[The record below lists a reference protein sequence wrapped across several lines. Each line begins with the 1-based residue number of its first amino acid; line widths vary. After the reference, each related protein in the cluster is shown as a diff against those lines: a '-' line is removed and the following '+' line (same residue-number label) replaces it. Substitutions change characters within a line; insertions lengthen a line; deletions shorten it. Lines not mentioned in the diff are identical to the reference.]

1 MKKLL
6 RYSLTM
12 VFALVA
18 SVGFAQEATLDFT
31 TNSWGLPEGSAAKI
45 KTAASYTSGKYTIN
59 ISETTDGHYWNADG
73 YLLMGK
79 TGATL
84 TLPAF
89 DFDVAR
95 IEVVGRTGASTATL
109 QNIYVGDEAVSTQT
123 KGADKTQEYAIKPA
137 HQAKGTIYSI
147 KVNSKHNTQIVK
159 INVYKVGSEGET
171 PQPPVEITY
180 TDVASVKDLLAN
192 YKEDTKNLNLTL
204 TNAKVTFVNE
214 YNGTINTYVR
224 EGDTAIELRTLG
236 FNMPVNS
243 ILNGK
248 VKVDLKFNYGVPYLA
263 ANAGTDDES
272 ITVTESTEAA
282 QPIEATVAD
291 IIANKY
297 LNDLVTIKGFTFS
310 KEEYQEGRFNYYAND
325 GEQKIMIYDKFNKV
339 GGVAE
344 LTEGEKYTVTGL
356 YGAIFKGTPEILPTQ
371 KVTAGTPTG
380 INNITT
386 SAADNAPIFNLAG
399 QKVGKSYKGVVIKA
413 GKKMIQ

>member
-6 RYSLTM
+6 RYSLTL

-18 SVGFAQEATLDFT
+18 SVGFAQT
-31 TNSWGLPEGSAAKI
+31 T
-45 KTAASYTSGKYTIN
+45 
-59 ISETTDGHYWNADG
+59 
-73 YLLMGK
+73 
-79 TGATL
+79 
-84 TLPAF
+84 F
-89 DFDVAR
+89 DFDNDYKTLFPSLPGVSSMESNEGDFNEATTCTVDGIAVTVSAKEEGNPNANRIWTSSAR
-95 IEVVGRTGASTATL
+95 LRMYSGTLTIQAPEGKQISKIEIAQKKWNANNKVDNGTL
-109 QNIYVGDEAVSTQT
+109 DT
-123 KGADKTQEYAIKPA
+123 KGNWTGSANKVV
-137 HQAKGTIYSI
+137 YSI
-147 KVNSKHNTQIVK
+147 AGNTQIKTMTVT
-159 INVYKVGSEGET
+159 IGEGGT
-171 PQPPVEITY
+171 PQPPVVVTY

-192 YKEDTKNLNLTL
+192 YTEDTKNLNLTL

-224 EGDTAIELRTLG
+224 EGDAAIELRTLG

-243 ILNGK
+243 ILTGK

-272 ITVTESTEAA
+272 ITVTESTEAT

-291 IIANKY
+291 ILANKY
-297 LNDLVTIKGFTFS
+297 LNDLVTIKNFTFS
-310 KEEYQEGRFNYYAND
+310 KEEYQEGKFNYYAND
-325 GEQKIMIYDKFNKV
+325 GEQKIMIFDKFNKV

-371 KVTAGTPTG
+371 AVVPGSSTG
-380 INNITT
+380 ITNITT

-399 QKVGKSYKGVVIKA
+399 QKVSKSYKGVVIKA

>member
-6 RYSLTM
+6 RYSLTL

-18 SVGFAQEATLDFT
+18 SVGFAQT
-31 TNSWGLPEGSAAKI
+31 T
-45 KTAASYTSGKYTIN
+45 
-59 ISETTDGHYWNADG
+59 
-73 YLLMGK
+73 
-79 TGATL
+79 
-84 TLPAF
+84 F
-89 DFDVAR
+89 DFDKDYKTLFPNLPGVSSMESNDGDFNEATTCTVDGIAVTVSAKEEGITNANRIWTNSAR
-95 IEVVGRTGASTATL
+95 LRMYSGTL
-109 QNIYVGDEAVSTQT
+109 TIQAPEGKQIT
-123 KGADKTQEYAIKPA
+123 KIDIAQKKWNANTKVDNGTID
-137 HQAKGTIYSI
+137 AKGNWTGSANKVVYSI
-147 KVNSKHNTQIVK
+147 AGNTQIKTMTVTL
-159 INVYKVGSEGET
+159 GEGGT

-192 YKEDTKNLNLTL
+192 YTEDTKNLNLTL

-236 FNMPVNS
+236 FNMPANS

-248 VKVDLKFNYGVPYLA
+248 VKVDLKYNYGVPYLT

-272 ITVTESTEAA
+272 ITVTESDEAA
-282 QPIEATVAD
+282 QPIEATIAD
-291 IIANKY
+291 ILANKY
-297 LNDLVTIKGFTFS
+297 LNDLVTIKNFTFS
-310 KEEYQEGRFNYYAND
+310 KEEFQAGKFNYYAND

-344 LTEGEKYTVTGL
+344 LTEGETYTVTGL

-371 KVTAGTPTG
+371 AVVAGTPTG
-380 INNITT
+380 ITNITT

>member
-6 RYSLTM
+6 RYSLTL

-18 SVGFAQEATLDFT
+18 SVGFAQT
-31 TNSWGLPEGSAAKI
+31 T
-45 KTAASYTSGKYTIN
+45 
-59 ISETTDGHYWNADG
+59 
-73 YLLMGK
+73 
-79 TGATL
+79 
-84 TLPAF
+84 F
-89 DFDVAR
+89 DFDNDYK
-95 IEVVGRTGASTATL
+95 TL
-109 QNIYVGDEAVSTQT
+109 FPSLPGVSTSTGSNDGDFNEATTCTVDGIAVTVSAKEEGNPNANRIWTSSARLRMYSGTLTIQAPEGKQIT
-123 KGADKTQEYAIKPA
+123 KIDIAQKKWNANNKVDNGTID
-137 HQAKGTIYSI
+137 AKGNWTGSANKVVYSI
-147 KVNSKHNTQIVK
+147 AGNTQIKTMTVTL
-159 INVYKVGSEGET
+159 GEGGT

-192 YKEDTKNLNLTL
+192 YAKDTKNLNLTL

-243 ILNGK
+243 ILTGK
-248 VKVDLKFNYGVPYLA
+248 VKVDLKYNYGVPYLT

-272 ITVTESTEAA
+272 ITVTESDEAA
-282 QPIEATVAD
+282 QPIEATIAD
-291 IIANKY
+291 ILANKY
-297 LNDLVTIKGFTFS
+297 LNDLVTIKNFTFS

-344 LTEGEKYTVTGL
+344 LTEGETYTVTGL

-371 KVTAGTPTG
+371 AVVAGTPTG
-380 INNITT
+380 ITNITT

>member
-6 RYSLTM
+6 RYSLTL

-18 SVGFAQEATLDFT
+18 SVGFAQT
-31 TNSWGLPEGSAAKI
+31 T
-45 KTAASYTSGKYTIN
+45 
-59 ISETTDGHYWNADG
+59 
-73 YLLMGK
+73 
-79 TGATL
+79 
-84 TLPAF
+84 F
-89 DFDVAR
+89 DFDKDYKTLFPGLPGVSSMESNEGDFNEATTCTVDDIAVTVSAKEEGNPNANRIWTSSAR
-95 IEVVGRTGASTATL
+95 LRMYSGTL
-109 QNIYVGDEAVSTQT
+109 TIQAPEGKQIT
-123 KGADKTQEYAIKPA
+123 KIDIAQKKWNANNKVDNGTID
-137 HQAKGTIYSI
+137 AKGNWTGSANKVVYSI
-147 KVNSKHNTQIVK
+147 AGNTQIKTMTVTL
-159 INVYKVGSEGET
+159 GEGGT

-180 TDVASVKDLLAN
+180 TDVASMKDLLAN

-214 YNGTINTYVR
+214 YKGTINTYVR

-243 ILNGK
+243 ILTGK
-248 VKVDLKFNYGVPYLA
+248 VKVDLKYNYGVPYLT

-272 ITVTESTEAA
+272 ITVTESEEAA
-282 QPIEATVAD
+282 QPIEATIAD

-297 LNDLVTIKGFTFS
+297 LNDLVTIKNFTFS
-310 KEEYQEGRFNYYAND
+310 KEEFQAGKFNYYANN

-344 LTEGEKYTVTGL
+344 LTEGETYTVTGL

-371 KVTAGTPTG
+371 KVVAGTSTG
-380 INNITT
+380 ITNITT

>member
-6 RYSLTM
+6 RYSLTL

-18 SVGFAQEATLDFT
+18 SVGFAQT
-31 TNSWGLPEGSAAKI
+31 T
-45 KTAASYTSGKYTIN
+45 
-59 ISETTDGHYWNADG
+59 
-73 YLLMGK
+73 
-79 TGATL
+79 
-84 TLPAF
+84 F
-89 DFDVAR
+89 DFDNDYKTLFPSLPGVSSMESNEGDFNEAATCTVDGIAVTVSAKEEGNPNANRIWTSSAR
-95 IEVVGRTGASTATL
+95 LRMYSGTLTIQAPEGKQISKIEIAQKKWNANNKVDNGTL
-109 QNIYVGDEAVSTQT
+109 DT
-123 KGADKTQEYAIKPA
+123 KGNWTGSANKVV
-137 HQAKGTIYSI
+137 YSI
-147 KVNSKHNTQIVK
+147 AGNTQIKTMTVT
-159 INVYKVGSEGET
+159 IGEGGT
-171 PQPPVEITY
+171 PQPPVVVTY

-192 YKEDTKNLNLTL
+192 YTEDTKNLNLTL

-214 YNGTINTYVR
+214 FKGTINTYVR
-224 EGDTAIELRTLG
+224 EGDAAIELRTLG

-248 VKVDLKFNYGVPYLA
+248 VKVDLNFNYGVPYLT

-272 ITVTESTEAA
+272 ITVTESEEAA
-282 QPIEATVAD
+282 LPIEATIAD

-297 LNDLVTIKGFTFS
+297 LNNLVTIKNFTFS
-310 KEEYQEGRFNYYAND
+310 KEEYQEGKFNYYANE
-325 GEQKIMIYDKFNKV
+325 GEQKIMIYDKFSKV

-371 KVTAGTPTG
+371 AVVPGSSTG
-380 INNITT
+380 ITNITT

>member
-1 MKKLL
+1 MNKYL
-6 RYSLTM
+6 RYSLTL

-18 SVGFAQEATLDFT
+18 SVGFAQT
-31 TNSWGLPEGSAAKI
+31 T
-45 KTAASYTSGKYTIN
+45 
-59 ISETTDGHYWNADG
+59 
-73 YLLMGK
+73 
-79 TGATL
+79 
-84 TLPAF
+84 F
-89 DFDVAR
+89 DFDKDYKTLFPNLPGVSSSTGSNDGDFNEATTCTVDGIAVTVSAKEEGNSNANR
-95 IEVVGRTGASTATL
+95 IWTSSPRLRMYSGTFTIQAPEGK
-109 QNIYVGDEAVSTQT
+109 QIT
-123 KGADKTQEYAIKPA
+123 KIDIAQKKWNANYKVDN
-137 HQAKGTIYSI
+137 GTIDNTGNWTGSANKVVYSI
-147 KVNSKHNTQIVK
+147 AGNTQIKSMTVT
-159 INVYKVGSEGET
+159 IGEGGT

-192 YKEDTKNLNLTL
+192 YTEDTQNLNLTL
-204 TNAKVTFVNE
+204 TNAKVTYVNE

-224 EGDTAIELRTLG
+224 EGDAAIELRTLG

-243 ILNGK
+243 ILTGK

-291 IIANKY
+291 ILANKY
-297 LNDLVTIKGFTFS
+297 LNDLVTIKDFTFS
-310 KEEYQEGRFNYYAND
+310 KEEYQAGKFNYYAND

-371 KVTAGTPTG
+371 AVVPGSSTG
-380 INNITT
+380 ISNITT
-386 SAADNAPIFNLAG
+386 SEADKAPAYNLAG
-399 QKVGKSYKGVVIKA
+399 QKVNAAYKGIVIKN
-413 GKKMIQ
+413 GKKMIKK

>member
-6 RYSLTM
+6 RYSLTL

-18 SVGFAQEATLDFT
+18 SVGFAQT
-31 TNSWGLPEGSAAKI
+31 T
-45 KTAASYTSGKYTIN
+45 
-59 ISETTDGHYWNADG
+59 
-73 YLLMGK
+73 
-79 TGATL
+79 
-84 TLPAF
+84 F
-89 DFDVAR
+89 DFDNDYKTLFPSLPGVSSMESNEGDFNEAATCTVDGIAVTVSAKEEGNPNANRIWTSSAR
-95 IEVVGRTGASTATL
+95 LRMYSGTLTIQAPEGKQISKIEIAQKKWNANNKVDNGTL
-109 QNIYVGDEAVSTQT
+109 DT
-123 KGADKTQEYAIKPA
+123 KGNWTGSANKVV
-137 HQAKGTIYSI
+137 YSI
-147 KVNSKHNTQIVK
+147 AGNTQIKTMTVTIGK
-159 INVYKVGSEGET
+159 GGT
-171 PQPPVEITY
+171 PQPPVVVTY

-192 YKEDTKNLNLTL
+192 YTEDTKNLNLTL

-214 YNGTINTYVR
+214 FKGTINTYVR
-224 EGDTAIELRTLG
+224 EGDAAIELRTLG

-248 VKVDLKFNYGVPYLA
+248 VKVDLNFNYGVPYLT

-272 ITVTESTEAA
+272 ITVTESEEAA
-282 QPIEATVAD
+282 LPIEATIAD

-297 LNDLVTIKGFTFS
+297 LNNLVTIKNFTFS
-310 KEEYQEGRFNYYAND
+310 KEEYQTGKFNYYAND
-325 GEQKIMIYDKFNKV
+325 GEQKIMIFDKFNKV

-371 KVTAGTPTG
+371 AVVPGSSTG
-380 INNITT
+380 ITNITT

>member
-6 RYSLTM
+6 RYSLTL

-18 SVGFAQEATLDFT
+18 SVGFAQT
-31 TNSWGLPEGSAAKI
+31 T
-45 KTAASYTSGKYTIN
+45 
-59 ISETTDGHYWNADG
+59 
-73 YLLMGK
+73 
-79 TGATL
+79 
-84 TLPAF
+84 F
-89 DFDVAR
+89 DFDKDYKTLFPGLPGVSSMESNDGDFNEATTCTVDGIAVTVSAKEEGNANANRIWTKSAR
-95 IEVVGRTGASTATL
+95 LRMYSGTL
-109 QNIYVGDEAVSTQT
+109 TIQAPEGKQITKIDIAQNKWNANNKVDN
-123 KGADKTQEYAIKPA
+123 
-137 HQAKGTIYSI
+137 GTIDNKGNWTGSANKVVYSI
-147 KVNSKHNTQIVK
+147 AGNTQIKTMTVTL
-159 INVYKVGSEGET
+159 GEGGT
-171 PQPPVEITY
+171 PQPPVVITY

-192 YKEDTKNLNLTL
+192 YAKDTKNLNLTL

-248 VKVDLKFNYGVPYLA
+248 VKVDLKYNFDVPYLT

-272 ITVTESTEAA
+272 ITVTESDEAA
-282 QPIEATVAD
+282 QPIEATIAD
-291 IIANKY
+291 ILANKY
-297 LNDLVTIKGFTFS
+297 LNDLVTIKNFTFS
-310 KEEYQEGRFNYYAND
+310 KEEFQAGKFNYYAND

-344 LTEGEKYTVTGL
+344 LTEGETYTVTGL
-356 YGAIFKGTPEILPTQ
+356 YGAIFRGTPEILPTQ
-371 KVTAGTPTG
+371 AVVPGTPTG

>member
-6 RYSLTM
+6 RYSLTL

-18 SVGFAQEATLDFT
+18 SVGFAQT
-31 TNSWGLPEGSAAKI
+31 T
-45 KTAASYTSGKYTIN
+45 
-59 ISETTDGHYWNADG
+59 
-73 YLLMGK
+73 
-79 TGATL
+79 
-84 TLPAF
+84 F
-89 DFDVAR
+89 DFDNDYK
-95 IEVVGRTGASTATL
+95 TL
-109 QNIYVGDEAVSTQT
+109 FPGLPGVSTSTGSNEGDFNEATTCTVDGIAVTVSAKEEGNPNANRIWSSSARLRMYSGTLTIQAPEGKQIT
-123 KGADKTQEYAIKPA
+123 KIDIAQKKWNANNKVDNGTID
-137 HQAKGTIYSI
+137 AKGNWTGSANKVVYSI
-147 KVNSKHNTQIVK
+147 AGNSQIKTMTVTL
-159 INVYKVGSEGET
+159 GEGGT

-180 TDVASVKDLLAN
+180 TDVASVKNLLAN
-192 YKEDTKNLNLTL
+192 YTEDTKNLNLTL

-214 YNGTINTYVR
+214 YKGTINTYVR

-248 VKVDLKFNYGVPYLA
+248 VKVDLKYNYGVPYLT

-272 ITVTESTEAA
+272 ITVTESDEAA
-282 QPIEATVAD
+282 QPIEATIAD
-291 IIANKY
+291 ILANKY
-297 LNDLVTIKGFTFS
+297 LNDLVTIKNFTFS
-310 KEEYQEGRFNYYAND
+310 KEEYQTGKFNYYAND

-344 LTEGEKYTVTGL
+344 LTEGETYTVTGL

-371 KVTAGTPTG
+371 AVVAGTPTG
-380 INNITT
+380 ITNITT

>member
-1 MKKLL
+1 MNKLL
-6 RYSLTM
+6 RYSLTL

-18 SVGFAQEATLDFT
+18 SVGFAQT
-31 TNSWGLPEGSAAKI
+31 T
-45 KTAASYTSGKYTIN
+45 
-59 ISETTDGHYWNADG
+59 
-73 YLLMGK
+73 
-79 TGATL
+79 
-84 TLPAF
+84 F
-89 DFDVAR
+89 DFDKDYKTLFPNLPGVSSSTGSNDGDFNEATTCTVDGIAVTVSAKKEGNSNANR
-95 IEVVGRTGASTATL
+95 IWTSSPRLRMYSGTLTIQAPEGKQISKIEIAQKKWNANTKVDNGTLDNKGNWTGSANKVV
-109 QNIYVGDEAVSTQT
+109 
-123 KGADKTQEYAIKPA
+123 
-137 HQAKGTIYSI
+137 YSI
-147 KVNSKHNTQIVK
+147 AGNTQIKTMTVTL
-159 INVYKVGSEGET
+159 GEGGT

-192 YKEDTKNLNLTL
+192 YTEDTKNLNLTL
-204 TNAKVTFVNE
+204 TNAKVTYVNE

-224 EGDTAIELRTLG
+224 EGDAAIELRTLG

-243 ILNGK
+243 ILTGK
-248 VKVDLKFNYGVPYLA
+248 VKVDLTFYYGVPYLV
-263 ANAGTDDES
+263 ANAGTNDES

-356 YGAIFKGTPEILPTQ
+356 YGAIFKGTPEIIPTQ
-371 KVTAGTPTG
+371 AVVPTSTG
-380 INNITT
+380 ISNITVT
-386 SAADNAPIFNLAG
+386 TADNAPAYNLAG
-399 QKVGKSYKGVVIKA
+399 QKVNAAYKGIVIKN
-413 GKKMIQ
+413 GKKMIKK

>member
-6 RYSLTM
+6 RYSLTL

-18 SVGFAQEATLDFT
+18 SVGFAQT
-31 TNSWGLPEGSAAKI
+31 T
-45 KTAASYTSGKYTIN
+45 
-59 ISETTDGHYWNADG
+59 
-73 YLLMGK
+73 
-79 TGATL
+79 
-84 TLPAF
+84 F
-89 DFDVAR
+89 DFDNDYKTLFPSLPGVSSMESNEGDFNEAATCTVDGIAVTVSAKEEGNPNANRIWTSSAR
-95 IEVVGRTGASTATL
+95 LRMYSGTLTIQAPEGKQISKIEIAQKKWNANNKVDNGTL
-109 QNIYVGDEAVSTQT
+109 DT
-123 KGADKTQEYAIKPA
+123 KGNWTGSANKVV
-137 HQAKGTIYSI
+137 YSI
-147 KVNSKHNTQIVK
+147 AGNTQIKTMTVT
-159 INVYKVGSEGET
+159 IGEGGT
-171 PQPPVEITY
+171 PQPPVVVTY

-192 YKEDTKNLNLTL
+192 YTEDTKNLNLTL

-214 YNGTINTYVR
+214 FKGTINTYVR
-224 EGDTAIELRTLG
+224 EGDAAIELRTLG

-248 VKVDLKFNYGVPYLA
+248 VKVDLNFNYGVPYLT

-272 ITVTESTEAA
+272 ITVTESEEAA
-282 QPIEATVAD
+282 LPIEATIAD

-297 LNDLVTIKGFTFS
+297 LNNLVTIKNFTFS
-310 KEEYQEGRFNYYAND
+310 KEEYQTGKFNYYAND
-325 GEQKIMIYDKFNKV
+325 GEQKIMIYDKFSKV

-344 LTEGEKYTVTGL
+344 LTEGETYTVTGL

-371 KVTAGTPTG
+371 AVVPGSSTG
-380 INNITT
+380 ITNITT

>member
-6 RYSLTM
+6 RYSLTL

-18 SVGFAQEATLDFT
+18 SVGFAQT
-31 TNSWGLPEGSAAKI
+31 T
-45 KTAASYTSGKYTIN
+45 
-59 ISETTDGHYWNADG
+59 
-73 YLLMGK
+73 
-79 TGATL
+79 
-84 TLPAF
+84 F
-89 DFDVAR
+89 DFDNDYK
-95 IEVVGRTGASTATL
+95 TL
-109 QNIYVGDEAVSTQT
+109 FPSLPGVSTSTGSNDGDFNEATTCTVDGIAVTVSAKEEGNPNANRIWTSSARLRMYSGTLTIQAPEGKQIT
-123 KGADKTQEYAIKPA
+123 KIDIAQKKWNANNKVDNGTID
-137 HQAKGTIYSI
+137 AKGNWTGSANKVVYSI
-147 KVNSKHNTQIVK
+147 AGNTQIKTMTVTL
-159 INVYKVGSEGET
+159 GEGGT
-171 PQPPVEITY
+171 PQPPVVVTY

-192 YKEDTKNLNLTL
+192 YAKDTKNLNLTL

-248 VKVDLKFNYGVPYLA
+248 VKVDLKYSYDVPYLT

-272 ITVTESTEAA
+272 ITVTESDEAA
-282 QPIEATVAD
+282 QPIEATIAD
-291 IIANKY
+291 ILANKY
-297 LNDLVTIKGFTFS
+297 LNDLVTIKNFTFS

-344 LTEGEKYTVTGL
+344 LTEGETYTVTGL

-371 KVTAGTPTG
+371 AVVAGTPTG
-380 INNITT
+380 ITNITT

>member
-1 MKKLL
+1 MNKLL
-6 RYSLTM
+6 RYSLTL

-18 SVGFAQEATLDFT
+18 SVGFAQT
-31 TNSWGLPEGSAAKI
+31 T
-45 KTAASYTSGKYTIN
+45 
-59 ISETTDGHYWNADG
+59 
-73 YLLMGK
+73 
-79 TGATL
+79 
-84 TLPAF
+84 F
-89 DFDVAR
+89 DFDKDYKTLFPNLPGVSSSTGSNDGDFNEATTCTVDGIAVTVSAKEEGNSNANR
-95 IEVVGRTGASTATL
+95 IWTSSPRLRMYSGTFTIQAPEGK
-109 QNIYVGDEAVSTQT
+109 QIT
-123 KGADKTQEYAIKPA
+123 KIDIAQKKWNANYKVDN
-137 HQAKGTIYSI
+137 GTIDNTGNWTGSANKVVYSI
-147 KVNSKHNTQIVK
+147 AGNTQIKSMTVT
-159 INVYKVGSEGET
+159 IGEGGT

-192 YKEDTKNLNLTL
+192 YKEKAANLNLTL
-204 TNAKVTFVNE
+204 TNAKVTYVNE

-224 EGDTAIELRTLG
+224 EGDAAIELRTLG

-243 ILNGK
+243 ILTGK
-248 VKVDLKFNYGVPYLA
+248 VKVDLTFNYGVPYLV
-263 ANAGTDDES
+263 ANAGTNDES

-310 KEEYQEGRFNYYAND
+310 KEEYQAGKFNYYAND

-371 KVTAGTPTG
+371 AVVPGSSTG
-380 INNITT
+380 ISNITT
-386 SAADNAPIFNLAG
+386 SEADNAPAYNLAG
-399 QKVGKSYKGVVIKA
+399 QKVNAAYKGIVIKN
-413 GKKMIQ
+413 GKKMIKK

>member
-6 RYSLTM
+6 RYSLTL

-18 SVGFAQEATLDFT
+18 SVGFAQT
-31 TNSWGLPEGSAAKI
+31 T
-45 KTAASYTSGKYTIN
+45 
-59 ISETTDGHYWNADG
+59 
-73 YLLMGK
+73 
-79 TGATL
+79 
-84 TLPAF
+84 F
-89 DFDVAR
+89 DFDKDYKTLFPGLPGVSSMESNDGDFNEATTCTVDGIAVTVSAKEEGITNANRIWTSSAR
-95 IEVVGRTGASTATL
+95 LRMYSGTLTVQAPEGKQISKIEIAQKKWNANNKVDNGT
-109 QNIYVGDEAVSTQT
+109 I
-123 KGADKTQEYAIKPA
+123 DKTGNWTGSANKVV
-137 HQAKGTIYSI
+137 YSI
-147 KVNSKHNTQIVK
+147 AANTQIKSMIVTL
-159 INVYKVGSEGET
+159 GEGGT

-214 YNGTINTYVR
+214 YKGTINTYVR
-224 EGDTAIELRTLG
+224 EGDAAIELRTLG

-243 ILNGK
+243 ILTGK
-248 VKVDLKFNYGVPYLA
+248 VKVDLKYNYGVPYLT

-272 ITVTESTEAA
+272 ITVTESEEAA
-282 QPIEATVAD
+282 QPIEATIAD
-291 IIANKY
+291 ILANKY
-297 LNDLVTIKGFTFS
+297 LNDLVTIKNFTFS
-310 KEEYQEGRFNYYAND
+310 KEEYDTGKFNYYAND

-344 LTEGEKYTVTGL
+344 LTEGETYTVTGL

-371 KVTAGTPTG
+371 AVVAGTATG
-380 INNITT
+380 ITNITT

>member
-6 RYSLTM
+6 RYSLTL

-18 SVGFAQEATLDFT
+18 SVGFAQT
-31 TNSWGLPEGSAAKI
+31 T
-45 KTAASYTSGKYTIN
+45 
-59 ISETTDGHYWNADG
+59 
-73 YLLMGK
+73 
-79 TGATL
+79 
-84 TLPAF
+84 F
-89 DFDVAR
+89 DFDKDYKTLFPGLPGVSSMESNEGDFNEATTCTVDGIAVTVSAKEEGNPNANRIWTSSAR
-95 IEVVGRTGASTATL
+95 LRMYSGTL
-109 QNIYVGDEAVSTQT
+109 TIQAPEGKQIT
-123 KGADKTQEYAIKPA
+123 KIDIAQKKWNANNKVDNGTID
-137 HQAKGTIYSI
+137 AKGNWTGSANKVVYSI
-147 KVNSKHNTQIVK
+147 AGNTQIKTMTVTL
-159 INVYKVGSEGET
+159 GEGGT

-180 TDVASVKDLLAN
+180 TDVASMKDLLAN

-248 VKVDLKFNYGVPYLA
+248 VKVDLKYNYGVPYLA

-272 ITVTESTEAA
+272 ITVTESDEAA
-282 QPIEATVAD
+282 QPIEATIAD
-291 IIANKY
+291 ILANKY
-297 LNDLVTIKGFTFS
+297 LNDLVTIKNFTFS
-310 KEEYQEGRFNYYAND
+310 KEEYQAGKFNYYAND

-344 LTEGEKYTVTGL
+344 LTEGETYTVTGL

-371 KVTAGTPTG
+371 AVVAGTPTG
-380 INNITT
+380 ITNITT

>member
-6 RYSLTM
+6 RYSLTL

-18 SVGFAQEATLDFT
+18 SVGFAQT
-31 TNSWGLPEGSAAKI
+31 T
-45 KTAASYTSGKYTIN
+45 
-59 ISETTDGHYWNADG
+59 
-73 YLLMGK
+73 
-79 TGATL
+79 
-84 TLPAF
+84 F
-89 DFDVAR
+89 DFDKDYKTLFPNLPGVSSMESNEGDFNEAATCTVDGIAVTVSAKEEGNPNANRIWTSSAR
-95 IEVVGRTGASTATL
+95 LRMYSGTLTVQAPEGKQISKIEIAQKKWNANNKVD
-109 QNIYVGDEAVSTQT
+109 N
-123 KGADKTQEYAIKPA
+123 
-137 HQAKGTIYSI
+137 GTIDNKGNWTGSANKVVYSI
-147 KVNSKHNTQIVK
+147 AANTQIKTMTVTLD
-159 INVYKVGSEGET
+159 NGGTT
-171 PQPPVEITY
+171 PEPPVVVTY

-214 YNGTINTYVR
+214 YKGTINTYVR

-243 ILNGK
+243 ILTGK
-248 VKVDLKFNYGVPYLA
+248 VKVDLKYNYGVPYLT

-272 ITVTESTEAA
+272 ITVTESDEAA
-282 QPIEATVAD
+282 QPIEATIAD
-291 IIANKY
+291 LIANKY
-297 LNDLVTIKGFTFS
+297 LNDLVTIKDFTFS
-310 KEEYQEGRFNYYAND
+310 KEEYQTGKFNYYAND

-344 LTEGEKYTVTGL
+344 LTEGETYTTTGL
-356 YGAIFKGTPEILPTQ
+356 YGAIFKGLPEILPTQ
-371 KVTAGTPTG
+371 KVVPGTSTG

-399 QKVGKSYKGVVIKA
+399 QKVGKGYKGVVIKA

>member
-6 RYSLTM
+6 HYSLTL

-18 SVGFAQEATLDFT
+18 SVGFAQT
-31 TNSWGLPEGSAAKI
+31 T
-45 KTAASYTSGKYTIN
+45 
-59 ISETTDGHYWNADG
+59 
-73 YLLMGK
+73 
-79 TGATL
+79 
-84 TLPAF
+84 F
-89 DFDVAR
+89 DFDNDYKTLFPSLPGVSSMESNEGDFNEATTCTVDGIAVTVSAKEEGNPNANRIWTSSAR
-95 IEVVGRTGASTATL
+95 LRMYSGTLTIQAPEGKQISKIEIAQKKWNANNKVDNGTL
-109 QNIYVGDEAVSTQT
+109 DT
-123 KGADKTQEYAIKPA
+123 KGNWTGSANKVV
-137 HQAKGTIYSI
+137 YSI
-147 KVNSKHNTQIVK
+147 AGNTQIKTMTVT
-159 INVYKVGSEGET
+159 IGEGGT
-171 PQPPVEITY
+171 PQPPVVVTY

-192 YKEDTKNLNLTL
+192 YTEDTKNLNLTL

-224 EGDTAIELRTLG
+224 EGDAAIELRTLG

-243 ILNGK
+243 ILTGK

-272 ITVTESTEAA
+272 ITVTESTEAT

-291 IIANKY
+291 ILANKY
-297 LNDLVTIKGFTFS
+297 LNDLVTIKNFTFS
-310 KEEYQEGRFNYYAND
+310 KEEYQEGKFNYYAND
-325 GEQKIMIYDKFNKV
+325 GEQKIMIFDKFNKV

-371 KVTAGTPTG
+371 AVVPGSSTG
-380 INNITT
+380 ITNITT
-386 SAADNAPIFNLAG
+386 SAADNAPAYNLAG

>member
-1 MKKLL
+1 MNKYL
-6 RYSLTM
+6 RYSLTL

-18 SVGFAQEATLDFT
+18 SVGFAQT
-31 TNSWGLPEGSAAKI
+31 T
-45 KTAASYTSGKYTIN
+45 
-59 ISETTDGHYWNADG
+59 
-73 YLLMGK
+73 
-79 TGATL
+79 
-84 TLPAF
+84 F
-89 DFDVAR
+89 DFDKDYKTLFPNLPGVSSSTGSNDGDFNEATTCTVDGIAVTVSAKEEGNSNANR
-95 IEVVGRTGASTATL
+95 IWTSSPRLRMYSGTFTIQAPEGK
-109 QNIYVGDEAVSTQT
+109 QIT
-123 KGADKTQEYAIKPA
+123 KIDIAQKKWNANYKVDN
-137 HQAKGTIYSI
+137 GTIDNTGNWTGSANKVVYSI
-147 KVNSKHNTQIVK
+147 AGNTQIKSMTVT
-159 INVYKVGSEGET
+159 IGEGGT

-192 YKEDTKNLNLTL
+192 YTEDTKNLNLTL
-204 TNAKVTFVNE
+204 TNAKVTYVNE

-224 EGDTAIELRTLG
+224 EGDAAIELRTLG

-243 ILNGK
+243 ILTGK

-344 LTEGEKYTVTGL
+344 LTEGEKYNVVGL
-356 YGAIFKGTPEILPTQ
+356 YGAIFKGTPEIIPTQ
-371 KVTAGTPTG
+371 AVVPTSTG
-380 INNITT
+380 ISNITVT
-386 SAADNAPIFNLAG
+386 TADNAPAYNLAG
-399 QKVGKSYKGVVIKA
+399 QKVNAAYKGIVIKN
-413 GKKMIQ
+413 GKKMIKK

>member
-6 RYSLTM
+6 RYSLTL

-18 SVGFAQEATLDFT
+18 SVGFAQT
-31 TNSWGLPEGSAAKI
+31 T
-45 KTAASYTSGKYTIN
+45 
-59 ISETTDGHYWNADG
+59 
-73 YLLMGK
+73 
-79 TGATL
+79 
-84 TLPAF
+84 F
-89 DFDVAR
+89 DFDNDYKTLFPSLPGVSSMESNEGDFNEATTCTVDGIAVTVSAKEEGNPNANRIWTSSAR
-95 IEVVGRTGASTATL
+95 LRMYSGTLTIQAPEGKQISKIEIAQKKWNANNKVD
-109 QNIYVGDEAVSTQT
+109 N
-123 KGADKTQEYAIKPA
+123 
-137 HQAKGTIYSI
+137 GTIDSKGNWNGSANKVVYSI
-147 KVNSKHNTQIVK
+147 GGNTQIKSLTVTL
-159 INVYKVGSEGET
+159 GSGET
-171 PQPPVEITY
+171 PQPPVVVTY

-224 EGDTAIELRTLG
+224 EGDAAIELRTLG

-243 ILNGK
+243 ILTGK

-291 IIANKY
+291 ILANKY
-297 LNDLVTIKGFTFS
+297 LNDLVTIKNFTFS
-310 KEEYQEGRFNYYAND
+310 KEEYQAGKFNYYAND

-371 KVTAGTPTG
+371 AVVPGSSTG
-380 INNITT
+380 ISNITT
-386 SAADNAPIFNLAG
+386 SEANNAPAYNLAG
-399 QKVGKSYKGVVIKA
+399 QKVNAAYKGIVIKN
-413 GKKMIQ
+413 GKKMIKK

>member
-6 RYSLTM
+6 RYSLTL

-18 SVGFAQEATLDFT
+18 SVSFAQT
-31 TNSWGLPEGSAAKI
+31 T
-45 KTAASYTSGKYTIN
+45 
-59 ISETTDGHYWNADG
+59 
-73 YLLMGK
+73 
-79 TGATL
+79 
-84 TLPAF
+84 F
-89 DFDVAR
+89 DFDNDYKTLFPSLPGVSSMESNEGDFNEATTCTVDGIAVTVSAKEEGNPNANRIWTSSAR
-95 IEVVGRTGASTATL
+95 LRMYSGTLTIQAPEGKQISKIEIAQKKWNANNKVDNGTL
-109 QNIYVGDEAVSTQT
+109 DT
-123 KGADKTQEYAIKPA
+123 KGNWTGSANKVV
-137 HQAKGTIYSI
+137 YSI
-147 KVNSKHNTQIVK
+147 AGNTQIKTMTVT
-159 INVYKVGSEGET
+159 IGEGGT
-171 PQPPVEITY
+171 PQPPVVVTY

-192 YKEDTKNLNLTL
+192 YTEDTKNLNLTL

-224 EGDTAIELRTLG
+224 EGDAAIELRTLG

-243 ILNGK
+243 ILTGK

-272 ITVTESTEAA
+272 ITVTESTEAT

-291 IIANKY
+291 ILANKY
-297 LNDLVTIKGFTFS
+297 LNDLVTIKNFTFS

-371 KVTAGTPTG
+371 AVVPGSSTG
-380 INNITT
+380 ITNITT

-399 QKVGKSYKGVVIKA
+399 QKVGKGYKGVVIKA

>member
-6 RYSLTM
+6 RYSLTL

-18 SVGFAQEATLDFT
+18 SVGFAQTTFDFDKDYKTLFPNLPGVSSMESNEGDFNEAATCTVDGIAVTVSAKEEGNANANRIWTSSARLRMYSGTLT
-31 TNSWGLPEGSAAKI
+31 IQAPEGKQISKI
-45 KTAASYTSGKYTIN
+45 EIAQKK
-59 ISETTDGHYWNADG
+59 WNADN
-73 YLLMGK
+73 K
-79 TGATL
+79 V
-84 TLPAF
+84 
-89 DFDVAR
+89 D
-95 IEVVGRTGASTATL
+95 
-109 QNIYVGDEAVSTQT
+109 N
-123 KGADKTQEYAIKPA
+123 
-137 HQAKGTIYSI
+137 GTIDNKGNWTGSANKVVYSI
-147 KVNSKHNTQIVK
+147 AGNTQIKTMTVTL
-159 INVYKVGSEGET
+159 GEGGT
-171 PQPPVEITY
+171 PQPPVVITY

-214 YNGTINTYVR
+214 YKGTINTYVR

-243 ILNGK
+243 ILTGK
-248 VKVDLKFNYGVPYLA
+248 VKVDLKYNYGVPYLT

-272 ITVTESTEAA
+272 ITITESEEAA
-282 QPIEATVAD
+282 QPIEATIAD
-291 IIANKY
+291 LIANKY
-297 LNDLVTIKGFTFS
+297 LNDLVTIKDFTFS
-310 KEEYQEGRFNYYAND
+310 KEEYQAGKFNYYAND

-344 LTEGEKYTVTGL
+344 LTEGETYTATGL

-371 KVTAGTPTG
+371 KVTAGTSTG

-399 QKVGKSYKGVVIKA
+399 QKVGKGYKGVVIKA